1 MSDQEKLELLEKML
15 KDIKESYLREKVE
28 IDRLKEEGKEK
39 SATYKHY
46 LGNRLLYNWV
56 LGKYKEYGLIKDEDL
71 KSF

>member
-1 MSDQEKLELLEKML
+1 MSDQEKLELFEKML

-39 SATYKHY
+39 SATYMHY

-56 LGKYKEYGLIKDEDL
+56 LGKYKEYGLIKYEDL

>member
-1 MSDQEKLELLEKML
+1 MSDQEKLELFEKML

-39 SATYKHY
+39 SATYKNY

-56 LGKYKEYGLIKDEDL
+56 LGKYKEYGLINDEDL
-71 KSF
+71 KSI

>member
-1 MSDQEKLELLEKML
+1 MSEKLDQFEKML
-15 KDIKESYLREKVE
+15 KDIKESYVREKLE
-28 IDRLKEEGKEK
+28 IDRLKKEGKEK

-46 LGNRLLYNWV
+46 RGNRLLYNWV

>member
-1 MSDQEKLELLEKML
+1 MSDQEKLELFEKML
-15 KDIKESYLREKVE
+15 KDIKERYLREKVE

-56 LGKYKEYGLIKDEDL
+56 LGKNKEYVLIRDEDL
-71 KSF
+71 NSF

>member
-1 MSDQEKLELLEKML
+1 MSDQEKLELFEKML

-39 SATYKHY
+39 SATDKHY